1 MKKRMIVL
9 ILLLCCYTLEAQN
22 LPKFSYQ
29 AVVRNAENELVTN
42 SPVTVDISVFNHQ
55 NFAEEI
61 YTETHN
67 VTSNLNGLI
76 SLLIGE
82 GQNPAGDLL
91 QVAWNDAQIRTRITI
106 GTYTVTDTKPI
117 TAIPYAYFA
126 ERVPL
131 SAIEE
136 HLGNTDL
143 VTESDLMDLLNRFA
157 TKDTLSYYL
166 LAGDFQDSLQNMKD
180 SLSEMKDSLEALRD
194 SLTNLIRQSDLAAQ
208 LNLLSEQ
215 IRTLQNQSSTVDE
228 YIVSSIPSNTYILS
242 HVPNPNHVILLY
254 INGVV
259 ISTRAVSISGQTL
272 TYRPIY
278 NENKQL
284 LTGDR
289 IQIYYIY

>member
-1 MKKRMIVL
+1 MIVL

-136 HLGNTDL
+136 HLGSTDL
-143 VTESDLMDLLNRFA
+143 VAESDLMERLNHFA

-215 IRTLQNQSSTVDE
+215 IRTLQNQSSTMDE

>member
-1 MKKRMIVL
+1 MIVL

-42 SPVTVDISVFNHQ
+42 SPVTVDILIFNHQ

-106 GTYTVTDTKPI
+106 GTHTVTDTKPI

-126 ERVPL
+126 EKVPL

-136 HLGNTDL
+136 HLGSTDL
-143 VTESDLMDLLNRFA
+143 VAESDLMDLLNRFA
-157 TKDTLSYYL
+157 TQDTLSYYL

>member
-1 MKKRMIVL
+1 MIVL
-9 ILLLCCYTLEAQN
+9 ISLLCCCTLKAQN

-157 TKDTLSYYL
+157 TQDTLSYYL
-166 LAGDFQDSLQNMKD
+166 LAGDLQDFLQNMKD
-180 SLSEMKDSLEALRD
+180 SLSEMKDSLEALRN

>member
-1 MKKRMIVL
+1 MIVL
-9 ILLLCCYTLEAQN
+9 ILLLCCYTLEAQS

-42 SPVTVDISVFNHQ
+42 SPVTADISVFNHQ

-136 HLGNTDL
+136 HLGSTDL
-143 VTESDLMDLLNRFA
+143 VAESDLMERLNHFA

>member
-1 MKKRMIVL
+1 MIVL

-82 GQNPAGDLL
+82 GQNPEGDLL

-136 HLGNTDL
+136 HLGSTDL
-143 VTESDLMDLLNRFA
+143 VAESDLMERLNHFA

-289 IQIYYIY
+289 IQIHYIY

>member
-1 MKKRMIVL
+1 MIVL

-136 HLGNTDL
+136 HLGSTDL
-143 VTESDLMDLLNRFA
+143 VAESDLMERLNHFA

-166 LAGDFQDSLQNMKD
+166 LAGDLQDSLQNMKD

>member
-1 MKKRMIVL
+1 MIVL

-157 TKDTLSYYL
+157 TQDTLSYYL

-194 SLTNLIRQSDLAAQ
+194 SLTNLIRQSDLAAE

-289 IQIYYIY
+289 IQIHYIY